1 MQRLKHFIARS
12 AILVICTLV
21 LCMASLTASAQQL
34 KVLGSFNNTN
44 GANPSA
50 GLVSD
55 AAGNLYG
62 TTCCGGTYN
71 YGTVFELSPKV
82 GGGWTE
88 KILHSFNDNGKDG
101 YNPTGNLIF
110 DSAGNLYG
118 TASGGTGL
126 CKEETYVIGCG
137 MVFELMP
144 QPNGIWKEKVLHNF
158 FNRGEQGLDPTGG
171 LVFDSAGNLYGTT
184 TYSGVPDGG
193 GTIYE
198 LSPTAGGDWT
208 FAVLYYFA
216 TGNPAGNLVFDA
228 QGNLYG
234 TANYAGTY
242 LYGMA
247 FELSPSAGGTW
258 TETVLHSF
266 DQNQDGTDG
275 VCPCSSLIFDSAGN
289 LFGTTVRGGIHD
301 IGDGTV
307 FELSPAAGGSWT
319 ETIIHNFDCHTDG
332 CAPNA
337 ALVFDAA
344 GNLHGTT
351 SNGGAG
357 SCPYA
362 SGGCGTVFE
371 LSPQSGGGWT
381 ETALHS
387 FGAGAYGA
395 IPFSNLILDAASDL
409 YGTTS
414 KGGLSQDGTV
424 FEITP

>member
-1 MQRLKHFIARS
+1 MRSLKTFFALCATIALC
-12 AILVICTLV
+12 ILTLC
-21 LCMASLTASAQQL
+21 LAGTPASAQL

-44 GANPSA
+44 GADPYA

-55 AAGNLYG
+55 VAGNLYG
-62 TTCCGGTYN
+62 TTCCGGAHN
-71 YGTVFELSPKV
+71 YGTVFELSPKA
-82 GGGWTE
+82 GGGWSE

-101 YNPTGNLIF
+101 YAPGGNLIF

-126 CKEETYVIGCG
+126 CKESNYVIGCG

-144 QPNGIWKEKVLHNF
+144 QSDGSWKEKVLHNF
-158 FNRGEQGLDPTGG
+158 FNKGEEGMDPSGG
-171 LVFDSAGNLYGTT
+171 LVFDSAGNLYGGT

-208 FAVLYYFA
+208 FAVIYYFA
-216 TGNPAGNLVFDA
+216 TGNPQGNLILDSH
-228 QGNLYG
+228 GNLYG
-234 TANYAGTY
+234 TAGYAGTY

-247 FELSPSAGGTW
+247 YELSPSAGGTW

-275 VCPCSSLIFDSAGN
+275 ACPCSSLIFDSAGN
-289 LFGTTVRGGIHD
+289 LYGTTVRGGVYNE
-301 IGDGTV
+301 GDGTV

-319 ETIIHNFDCHTDG
+319 ETIIHNFDCHSDG
-332 CAPNA
+332 CAPTA
-337 ALVFDAA
+337 SLVFDAA

-351 SNGGAG
+351 TNGGAG
-357 SCPYA
+357 SCPY
-362 SGGCGTVFE
+362 GNGCGTVFE
-371 LSPQSGGGWT
+371 LSPQSGGTWA
-381 ETALHS
+381 EPALHS

-395 IPFSNLILDAASDL
+395 IPFSNLILDSAGNL

-414 KGGLSQDGTV
+414 KGGSSKDGTV

>member
-1 MQRLKHFIARS
+1 MQSLKHFIALS
-12 AILVICTLV
+12 AILVICTLI
-21 LCMASLTASAQQL
+21 LCLTSPSASAQQL
-34 KVLGSFNNTN
+34 KVLGSFNNKNGTN
-44 GANPSA
+44 PYA

-62 TTCCGGTYN
+62 TTCCGGTHN

-82 GGGWTE
+82 GGGWIE

-101 YNPTGNLIF
+101 YAPGGNLIF

-144 QPNGIWKEKVLHNF
+144 QPNGSWKEKVLHNF

-193 GTIYE
+193 GTVYE

-216 TGNPAGNLVFDA
+216 TGNPAGSLILDA

-247 FELSPSAGGTW
+247 YELSPSAGGTW

-266 DQNQDGTDG
+266 DQNQAGTDG
-275 VCPCSSLIFDSAGN
+275 ACPCSSLIFDSAGN
-289 LFGTTVRGGIHD
+289 LFGTTVRGGIND
-301 IGDGTV
+301 TGDGTV
-307 FELSPAAGGSWT
+307 FELSPAGGSWT

-337 ALVFDAA
+337 GLVFDAA

-351 SNGGAG
+351 TNGGAG
-357 SCPYA
+357 SCPY
-362 SGGCGTVFE
+362 GNGCGTVFE
-371 LSPQSGGGWT
+371 LSPQSGGSWT

-395 IPFSNLILDAASDL
+395 IPFSNLILDAAGDL

-414 KGGLSQDGTV
+414 KGGTSQYGTV